1 MDEAMKNKGR
11 YKLDTQLAHLGRDSA
26 KNHGIVNPPVYHA
39 STILYPSLDAV
50 RSLQKPL
57 RKGATQYGRAG
68 TPTTFAFEETVAS
81 LEGGYGAIA
90 MPSGLAAIAGT
101 YAALMKTGDHVL
113 VSDSVYQ
120 PNRAFCEGPMKDLG
134 VEAEFYDP
142 RIGAD
147 IAALL
152 RPNTRLVF
160 VESPGSLTFEVQDLP
175 AISAAAHAMGV
186 LVVAD
191 NTWAS
196 PVFCRALDLGADV
209 VVHAATKYLVG
220 HADAMLGVIVT
231 ATEDLFTQIRARTQ
245 RFGYCVGPDDLYL
258 GLRGVRTLSVRMA
271 RHNATA
277 LRLAQ
282 WLDGRP
288 EVERV
293 FYPALPED
301 PGHDLWKRDFSG
313 ASGLFGLALKP
324 CTEGQL
330 AAFLDGMELF
340 GMGFSWG
347 GFESLC
353 LASDPGPIRSAVAWK
368 TSGPCLRIHAGLED
382 PEDLM
387 DDLDA
392 AFRRLRGTSYTKG

>member
-1 MDEAMKNKGR
+1 
-11 YKLDTQLAHLGRDSA
+11 
-26 KNHGIVNPPVYHA
+26 
-39 STILYPSLDAV
+39 
-50 RSLQKPL
+50 
-57 RKGATQYGRAG
+57 
-68 TPTTFAFEETVAS
+68 
-81 LEGGYGAIA
+81 
-90 MPSGLAAIAGT
+90 
-101 YAALMKTGDHVL
+101 
-113 VSDSVYQ
+113 
-120 PNRAFCEGPMKDLG
+120 MKDLG

-142 RIGAD
+142 RIGAG

-175 AISAAAHAMGV
+175 AISAAAHAKGV

-271 RHNATA
+271 RHNTTA

-324 CTEGQL
+324 CTDGQL

-353 LASDPGPIRSAVAWK
+353 LATNPGPIRSAVAWK
-368 TSGPCLRIHAGLED
+368 SSGPCLRIHAGLED

-387 DDLDA
+387 DDLEA
-392 AFRRLRGTSYTKG
+392 AFRRLRDTSYTKG